1 MESVEQV
8 LKLTSEEIEELLQ
21 QDEYTPVPRL
31 DKRELSAEDK
41 QEVYRLEGRVSF
53 SNELLD
59 LFDYMVRDKGTLPT
73 QAEYIEQGLP
83 FMLHY
88 LEHEAID
95 KLPITDLVRSVCSLR
110 LGRTYM
116 SRVIEV
122 HLYKTITEMLPH
134 LKIYSHPLLDTIAG
148 VDYIVED
155 DSKRYYTHIT
165 SNTPFAAKMLLH
177 KEKRGG
183 YQIRDTFVK
192 YNRDFTGDLILKY
205 DVTGESETTINVN
218 GFPLFRAE
226 YLSDRFDIAHLQKS
240 VGEPLKTEY
249 SKLDSFK
256 EWARTMLNVKV
267 TVK

>member
-1 MESVEQV
+1 MESVEQI
-8 LKLTSEEIEELLQ
+8 LKLTSVEIEELLQ
-21 QDEYTPVPRL
+21 QEEYSPVPRL
-31 DKRELSAEDK
+31 DKRGLSAEDK
-41 QEVYRLEGRVSF
+41 QEVYRLERRVSF

-88 LEHEAID
+88 LEHEAVE
-95 KLPITDLVRSVCSLR
+95 KMPITDLVRAICSLR

-116 SRVIEV
+116 SKVIEV
-122 HLYKTITEMLPH
+122 HLYKTVKELLPH
-134 LKIYSHPLLDTIAG
+134 LKIYSHPLLDTIGG

-155 DSKRYYTHIT
+155 EAKRYYTHIT
-165 SNTPFAAKMLLH
+165 SNTPFASKMLLH

-183 YQIRDTFVK
+183 YQIKDTFIK

-205 DVTGESETTINVN
+205 DVTGNTETTINVN

-226 YLSDRFDIAHLQKS
+226 YLADRFDLAFIQKS
-240 VGEPLKTEY
+240 VGEPLTTEY
-249 SKLDSFK
+249 SKLQTFK
-256 EWARTMLNVKV
+256 DWARTMLNVKV